1 MKSLKRFALAAALF
15 AATMLTVGPGM
26 VEARFFFKNRQEEQ
40 QIRKV
45 NPYDANECFFSFGY
59 AYVGGEKTEDE
70 WFLFVKPNKEGDMYI
85 QIPCENASK
94 KEDVWKN
101 GDVVQLIVSDEQEF
115 SNDTL
120 RKNHGIELTDRDGL
134 VEIDWLS
141 E

>member
-1 MKSLKRFALAAALF
+1 
-15 AATMLTVGPGM
+15 
-26 VEARFFFKNRQEEQ
+26 
-40 QIRKV
+40 
-45 NPYDANECFFSFGY
+45 
-59 AYVGGEKTEDE
+59 
-70 WFLFVKPNKEGDMYI
+70 MYL

-101 GDVVQLIVSDEQEF
+101 GDVVQLIVSDEKEF

-120 RKNHGIELTDRDGL
+120 RKNHGIELTARDGL